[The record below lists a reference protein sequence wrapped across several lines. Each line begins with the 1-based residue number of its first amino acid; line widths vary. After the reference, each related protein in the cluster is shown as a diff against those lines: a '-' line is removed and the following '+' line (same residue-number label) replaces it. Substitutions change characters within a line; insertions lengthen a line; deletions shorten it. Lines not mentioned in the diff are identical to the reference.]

1 MTGYSLVIRTM
12 FSASGRFSKSVALP
26 WAVPGIVAAALS
38 LTPSASASERVPE
51 PPDAPQPRVETWF
64 DYQENADDS
73 GQYELTQ
80 KIYIPLGSS
89 GGWRFTGRVDLPF
102 LYTNKEGSGNPDG
115 DWEFRIGDS
124 LTELYAT
131 TPPVAPHLALG
142 GSLRLVWPTGG
153 QPPFGAEQYQ
163 WAPSLYLDYRVPD
176 LGYGFTFHP
185 LARYFMSYHAN
196 SAGATKIRKLELYP
210 TVSFALPDQWFI
222 ALYPENPIV
231 YNEIT
236 GQWFVPFEAMA
247 GKDLSERLHLGFGGA
262 VKLGGNDP
270 QYQYLLEALV
280 EWRF

>member
-1 MTGYSLVIRTM
+1 MRPMKIAHTPFRRE
-12 FSASGRFSKSVALP
+12 FPWSVALP
-26 WAVPGIVAAALS
+26 WAVLGMMATILLLAQSAL
-38 LTPSASASERVPE
+38 ASERVPE
-51 PPDAPQPRVETWF
+51 PPDPPKPRFETWF
-64 DYQENADDS
+64 YYQENADDS
-73 GQYELTQ
+73 GQYKLTQ

-89 GGWRFTGRVDLPF
+89 DGWRFTGRVDVPF

-115 DWEFRIGDS
+115 DWESRVGDS

-131 TPPVAPHLALG
+131 SPPVAPHLTLG

-176 LGYGFTFHP
+176 LGYGLTFHP

-196 SAGATKIRKLELYP
+196 SAGAAKIRKLELYP
-210 TVSFALPDQWFI
+210 TVTFDLPDQWFI
-222 ALYPENPIV
+222 ALYPENPIE

-236 GQWFVPFEAMA
+236 GQWFVPFEALV